1 MRGNEHACLHEP
13 AVCSTSSVRTA
24 APASDGAG
32 WPGWCGPCSP
42 DKEIGAR
49 KSVSGKKINNKNS
62 IFKRYKIECQ
72 RVCIPPLRDEGRKGR
87 KAMIVSAGS

>member
-1 MRGNEHACLHEP
+1 MGMSTRVCTSPLCAQPPPFVPPRRP
-13 AVCSTSSVRTA
+13 A
-24 APASDGAG
+24 
-32 WPGWCGPCSP
+32 GWCGPCSP

-62 IFKRYKIECQ
+62 IFQRYKIECQ